1 MGNGSTQVNWN
12 LYNESNRRKVMSDL
26 ADLVSE
32 LSQKAQ
38 TLAPADRARL
48 AELLLDSIHQGA
60 SYEVESAWDEELQ
73 RRIEEVDR
81 GVANLVSVEAAFA
94 QVRRAI
100 Q

>member
-1 MGNGSTQVNWN
+1 
-12 LYNESNRRKVMSDL
+12 MSDL
-26 ADLVSE
+26 VIE

-48 AELLLDSIHQGA
+48 AELLLDSIHPG
-60 SYEVESAWDEELQ
+60 SNHEVENAWDEELQ
-73 RRIEEVDR
+73 RRIGEVDL
-81 GVANLVSVEAAFA
+81 GVAKLVSAEAAFA